1 MVEFRATVHNM
12 REKEQLYL
20 VGGVE
25 ELGSWEAE
33 HAKQMSSNDGKTWS
47 IRVALRPHT
56 KIQYKY
62 IRIFS
67 GDDKSWVHWEKGPD
81 SHDREFYWNGKTTI
95 QDDGEISS
103 FLQASFLQENK
114 ELQMISHDSEF
125 QEIGAV
131 DCGENSVSVSNG
143 WFGSKEDVPKWTWV
157 CEMFDKMLSEIQSLE
172 RKLEKDISELS
183 HRQDGTEKSVKL
195 SSRIS
200 SNLESRIGDVEDKI
214 EETAKTAIALTEQAE
229 NTLTALTEQ
238 AENTLTKCSMFE
250 KNMHMEIDCL
260 QRRMQ
265 KTKDDSDKRL
275 ENLEKVIDSQK
286 CNVDSH
292 SKSLMRLQRQINDLE
307 LKIPDD
313 GTAPTELPSHAAR
326 VDLQSPKVQPTF
338 EQNEG
343 LDEWNE
349 VASKSDASKV
359 TGMDVEQP
367 PSKTRPA
374 SGKPDALKVT
384 GMDVEQPPSKTRPAS
399 GKPDAS
405 KVTGMDVEQPPSKT
419 RPASG
424 KPDASKVTGM
434 DVEQPP
440 SKTRPASGKPDA
452 SKVTG
457 MDVEQPPSK
466 TRPASGKPD
475 ASKVTG
481 MDVEQPP
488 SKTRPACDDSMPD
501 GMDVEQPPSRTRP
514 ACGKSDDLKAPKQSH
529 AETKSAFCGF
539 QHPPKPEDE
548 DIAKICSKVEE
559 ELCEARW
566 RDLPVDARKS
576 LLRKS
581 LLRLHPDKGKPS
593 EGAIWIEDWKNTHI
607 KWYYHPHPVPEDQQK
622 YLTKPGSTKDP

>member
-1 MVEFRATVHNM
+1 
-12 REKEQLYL
+12 
-20 VGGVE
+20 
-25 ELGSWEAE
+25 
-33 HAKQMSSNDGKTWS
+33 MSQQCVSKLIS
-47 IRVALRPHT
+47 AASSC
-56 KIQYKY
+56 Q
-62 IRIFS
+62 
-67 GDDKSWVHWEKGPD
+67 DK
-81 SHDREFYWNGKTTI
+81 
-95 QDDGEISS
+95 
-103 FLQASFLQENK
+103 
-114 ELQMISHDSEF
+114 
-125 QEIGAV
+125 
-131 DCGENSVSVSNG
+131 
-143 WFGSKEDVPKWTWV
+143 
-157 CEMFDKMLSEIQSLE
+157 
-172 RKLEKDISELS
+172 
-183 HRQDGTEKSVKL
+183 TEKSIKL
-195 SSRIS
+195 SGRIS
-200 SNLESRIGDVEDKI
+200 TDLDSRIGDVEDKI

-229 NTLTALTEQ
+229 NTLT
-238 AENTLTKCSMFE
+238 KCGLLE

-260 QRRMQ
+260 ERRMQ
-265 KTKDDSDKRL
+265 KTKDDSDQRL

-292 SKSLMRLQRQINDLE
+292 SKSLVRLQRQINDLE

-313 GTAPTELPSHAAR
+313 GTAPTELPSPAAR
-326 VDLQSPKVQPTF
+326 VDLQSPKVQPKF

-359 TGMDVEQP
+359 TGMDAE
-367 PSKTRPA
+367 R
-374 SGKPDALKVT
+374 
-384 GMDVEQPPSKTRPAS
+384 PPSKTRPAS

-481 MDVEQPP
+481 IDVEQPP
-488 SKTRPACDDSMPD
+488 SKTRPASGKPD
-501 GMDVEQPPSRTRP
+501 ASKVTGIDVEQPPSRTRP

-548 DIAKICSKVEE
+548 DMAKICSKVEE

-581 LLRLHPDKGKPS
+581 LLRLESPEGHWLVVDHLAIFCPFVFDIQGFRHTSATYPALPKGCFFFNSHRALFPAGS
-593 EGAIWIEDWKNTHI
+593 I
-607 KWYYHPHPVPEDQQK
+607 
-622 YLTKPGSTKDP
+622 LTKANRVKERC

>member
-1 MVEFRATVHNM
+1 MATQQVFSSCAGPRQFSTTLRKPPQPQPSTRAVRAGTVTVQVPHTVSVLKPTPMVEFRATVHNM

-265 KTKDDSDKRL
+265 KT
-275 ENLEKVIDSQK
+275 
-286 CNVDSH
+286 
-292 SKSLMRLQRQINDLE
+292 
-307 LKIPDD
+307 
-313 GTAPTELPSHAAR
+313 
-326 VDLQSPKVQPTF
+326 
-338 EQNEG
+338 
-343 LDEWNE
+343 
-349 VASKSDASKV
+349 
-359 TGMDVEQP
+359 
-367 PSKTRPA
+367 
-374 SGKPDALKVT
+374 
-384 GMDVEQPPSKTRPAS
+384 
-399 GKPDAS
+399 
-405 KVTGMDVEQPPSKT
+405 
-419 RPASG
+419 
-424 KPDASKVTGM
+424 
-434 DVEQPP
+434 
-440 SKTRPASGKPDA
+440 
-452 SKVTG
+452 
-457 MDVEQPPSK
+457 
-466 TRPASGKPD
+466 
-475 ASKVTG
+475 
-481 MDVEQPP
+481 
-488 SKTRPACDDSMPD
+488 
-501 GMDVEQPPSRTRP
+501 
-514 ACGKSDDLKAPKQSH
+514 
-529 AETKSAFCGF
+529 
-539 QHPPKPEDE
+539 
-548 DIAKICSKVEE
+548 
-559 ELCEARW
+559 
-566 RDLPVDARKS
+566 
-576 LLRKS
+576 
-581 LLRLHPDKGKPS
+581 
-593 EGAIWIEDWKNTHI
+593 
-607 KWYYHPHPVPEDQQK
+607 
-622 YLTKPGSTKDP
+622 